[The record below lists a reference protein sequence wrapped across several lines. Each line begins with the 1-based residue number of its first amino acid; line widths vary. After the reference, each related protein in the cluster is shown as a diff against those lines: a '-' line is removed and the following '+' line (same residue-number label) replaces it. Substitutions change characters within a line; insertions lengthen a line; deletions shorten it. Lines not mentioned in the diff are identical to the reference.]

1 MTKQR
6 THHHRSLRR
15 TKIVSTIGPGSQSQD
30 MIGRL
35 LGAGVDVFR
44 LNFSHGAQS
53 DHAKVAQHIRRQ
65 AGHHGR
71 YVGILADLQGPKI
84 RVGGF
89 AGGAV
94 MLQAG
99 DPFRLSLT
107 IAPDA
112 GDERGVSVEYEALPA
127 SVTQEDI
134 LLLDDGKLRLRVDEV
149 SDTEV
154 DCTVLIGGRLSSR
167 KGVNKLG
174 GGLAAPA
181 LTEKDLND
189 IRAMPDIQPD
199 FVAVSFVSSA
209 KDIAFARELLANEGL
224 NPAIIAKIERAE
236 VVADTELLNNIIDA
250 RVQSQA

>member
-1 MTKQR
+1 
-6 THHHRSLRR
+6 
-15 TKIVSTIGPGSQSQD
+15 

-89 AGGAV
+89 ANGAV

-127 SVTQEDI
+127 SVTQDDI
-134 LLLDDGKLRLRVDEV
+134 LLLDDGKLRLRVDDV

-181 LTEKDLND
+181 LTEKDLDD
-189 IRAMPDIQPD
+189 IRRCQTSSLILSRCHLYPRGRHRLRTG
-199 FVAVSFVSSA
+199 AVG
-209 KDIAFARELLANEGL
+209 KRGL

-236 VVADTELLNNIIDA
+236 VVADTELLTA
-250 RVQSQA
+250 SLTPVMG